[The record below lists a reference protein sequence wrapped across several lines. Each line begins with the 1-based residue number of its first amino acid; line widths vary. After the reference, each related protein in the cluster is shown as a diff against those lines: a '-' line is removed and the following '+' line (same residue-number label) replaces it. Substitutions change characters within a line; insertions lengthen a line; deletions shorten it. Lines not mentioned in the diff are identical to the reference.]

1 MRKVVDPYGI
11 FRILKTLLKQ
21 RSEMKNRIFVLAAI
35 LLGITFSGSAI
46 AAPGGDVKAKFYDFS
61 DQLIDGEVK
70 RPTALYTDVRQE
82 VKFQRLLRLKRSF
95 IEDVLR
101 RTARDRVFK

>member
-1 MRKVVDPYGI
+1 
-11 FRILKTLLKQ
+11 
-21 RSEMKNRIFVLAAI
+21 MKNRIFAIATVL
-35 LLGITFSGSAI
+35 LVMSLVGSAV

-70 RPTALYTDVRQE
+70 RPTGLYTDVRQE